1 MDLNRMYVSLWME
14 QYQTLLKEL
23 LVNGK
28 RQFNERTGHLMIGKS
43 GHQSVYDLSQGFPAT
58 TTKRLFFRG
67 VAEELLWLA
76 RGERNVKGLVDR
88 GIHIWDGNAFGLYV
102 KRNELNLKKHTP
114 EWNQAMKDYVQRIES
129 DPEFAEKEGDLGP
142 IYGAQWR
149 AWTGKDGVPV
159 DQLKDNVI
167 KGLRKQPGT
176 RYAILNAYK
185 VDELKD
191 MSLPACHAF
200 AQFNIWE
207 DNILDVNMFQRSC
220 DAFLG
225 VPFNTASYP
234 LLASLVAKEL
244 DLNLGTFYHSF
255 GNVHL
260 YNGIAPK
267 SDFLRD
273 DANFTEFQRK
283 VAGATERGDFME
295 IRQWYINNSQAEG
308 EGHERK
314 DHIPFVLEQLSI
326 EPKELPTLEVIAN
339 GSFFENIEKPAGE
352 VFKLHGY
359 KPVKWDSKA
368 EMAA

>member
-1 MDLNRMYVSLWME
+1 MMK

-43 GHQSVYDLSQGFPAT
+43 GHQSVYDLNQGFPAT

-67 VAEELLWLA
+67 VSEELLWLA

-88 GIHIWDGNAFGLYV
+88 GIHIWDGNAFDLYV
-102 KRNELNLKKHTP
+102 KRNGLNLKKHTP
-114 EWNQAMKDYVQRIES
+114 EWDQAMKQYVKCIES
-129 DPEFAEKEGDLGP
+129 DSKFAEKEGDLGP

-149 AWTGKDGVPV
+149 AWQGKNGQPI

-167 KGLRKQPGT
+167 EGLRKQPGT

-185 VDELKD
+185 VDELQD

-200 AQFNIWE
+200 AQFNVWE
-207 DNILDVNMFQRSC
+207 DSILDVNMFQRSC

-234 LLASLVAKEL
+234 LLTSLIAKEL
-244 DLNLGTFYHSF
+244 GLKVGTFYHSF

-260 YNGIAPK
+260 YAGIAPR
-267 SDFLRD
+267 SDFLKD
-273 DANFTEFQRK
+273 DTSFAKLQKK
-283 VAGATERGDFME
+283 VSGATENSDFMD
-295 IRQWYINNSQAEG
+295 IRQWYINNSPAEG
-308 EGHERK
+308 QGNERK
-314 DHIPFVLEQLSI
+314 DHLPFVLEQLSI
-326 EPKELPTLEVIAN
+326 EPRELPTLEVLVD
-339 GSFFENIEKPAGE
+339 GPFFDNIEKPAKE
-352 VFKLHGY
+352 VFKLKNYNPHT
-359 KPVKWDSKA
+359 WDSKA